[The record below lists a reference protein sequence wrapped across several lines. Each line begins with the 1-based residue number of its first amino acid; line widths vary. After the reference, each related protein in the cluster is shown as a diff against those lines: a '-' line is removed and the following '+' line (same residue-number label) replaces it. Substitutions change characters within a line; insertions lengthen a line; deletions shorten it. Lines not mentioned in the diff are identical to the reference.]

1 MVRAAM
7 TVSITP
13 LGGLPQI
20 HPGDDLAA
28 LLLSAVGTGGHA
40 LADGDIL
47 VVCQKVVS
55 KAEGRLVDLATVT
68 PSAFALSI
76 AAATQG
82 KDPRVVET
90 ILRETRRIVRMD
102 NGNLIVETGPGW
114 VCANAGVDESNSGT
128 DGVVV
133 LLPVD
138 PDASARRIAAAIHER
153 TGRRVAVIVT
163 DTFGRPW
170 RQGLVDFALG
180 VAGMSALLDL
190 RGSRDLDGRELH
202 HTVNAQADALAA
214 AAGLVMRKGAGIP
227 AALVRGYPFTPA
239 DGSGRELIREKQ
251 FDLFR

>member
-1 MVRAAM
+1 M

-13 LGGLPQI
+13 LGGLPMI
-20 HPGDDLAA
+20 RPGDDLAA
-28 LLLSAVGTGGHA
+28 LLLASVDAAGGVV
-40 LADGDIL
+40 DGDIL
-47 VVCQKVVS
+47 VICQKIVS
-55 KAEGRLVDLATVT
+55 KAENRLVDLATVT
-68 PSAFALSI
+68 PSPFAEQI
-76 AAATQG
+76 AAATEG
-82 KDPRVVET
+82 KDPRVVEV

-114 VCANAGVDESNSGT
+114 ICANAGVDESNSGA

-138 PDASARRIAAAIHER
+138 PDASARRIAAALRER
-153 TGRRVAVIVT
+153 SGRRVAVIVT

-190 RGSRDLDGRELH
+190 RGSADLDGRELH

-214 AAGLVMRKGAGIP
+214 AAGLVMRKDAGIP
-227 AALVRGYPFTPA
+227 AALVRGYPYDPA

-251 FDLFR
+251 FDMFR